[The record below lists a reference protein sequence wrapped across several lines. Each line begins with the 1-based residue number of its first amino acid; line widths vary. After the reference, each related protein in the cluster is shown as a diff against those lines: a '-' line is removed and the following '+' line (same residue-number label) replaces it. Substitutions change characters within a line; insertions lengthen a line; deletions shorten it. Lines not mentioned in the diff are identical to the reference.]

1 MITVK
6 GYKEVIEM
14 FKHLP
19 DAVSHKTIG
28 AANVAAAKPLIRAEN
43 RLAPEGPT
51 GNLRDS
57 IGAIKTPLKKA
68 NVVGE
73 VLVGP
78 RRKGGYKGFAGHL
91 LEFGTN
97 IRKTKKG
104 ANRGKGPVK
113 KFAQPAYEQT
123 KDEVK
128 KGIIVELGKSVVK
141 TAKKYAPK

>member
-1 MITVK
+1 MIQVK

-28 AANVAAAKPLIRAEN
+28 AANFAAAKPLIRAEQ

-51 GNLRDS
+51 GNLVDS
-57 IGAIKTPLKKA
+57 IGAVKTPLRKA

-91 LEFGTN
+91 LEFGTKA
-97 IRKTKKG
+97 RRTKKG

-113 KFAQPAYEQT
+113 KFAKPAYEQT
-123 KDEVK
+123 KEEVR
-128 KGIIVELGKSVVK
+128 KGIITQLGISVVK
-141 TAKKYAPK
+141 TAKKYVR